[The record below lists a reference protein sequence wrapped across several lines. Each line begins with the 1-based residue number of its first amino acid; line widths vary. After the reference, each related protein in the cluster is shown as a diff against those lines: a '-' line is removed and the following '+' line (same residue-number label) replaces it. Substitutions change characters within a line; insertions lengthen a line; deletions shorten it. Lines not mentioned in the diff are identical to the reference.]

1 MVLPAWRWYILPV
14 VQELGGF
21 NEEMEEEEPEKGEA
35 YMPPVLP
42 EDLYRE
48 LEALKRQV
56 ETLQEEKAA
65 LEKQLRR

>member
-1 MVLPAWRWYILPV
+1 M

-21 NEEMEEEEPEKGEA
+21 NEEMEEEEERGNTEA

-48 LEALKRQV
+48 LEAF
-56 ETLQEEKAA
+56 TLSASNIS
-65 LEKQLRR
+65 